1 MAAVTTMAVGASTR
15 RTLDMG
21 RILIRL
27 LENGVE
33 MAPLAQNAGSFG
45 SGNPNTILNEIADIN
60 KGIEAI
66 DRNLQQLQMLQQ
78 RSLDDIDS
86 SSSSNTKRQLDTI
99 TSETMAAYRTLT
111 DRVRKLKSNP
121 DSQARF
127 GAQVKRVD
135 ARLKEAMH
143 SYRQVESAFRQRTEE
158 QVARQFRI
166 VRPDASEE
174 EVRAAVEDQSGGQIF
189 QQALMQS
196 NRRGQAQAVLSAVQ
210 DRHAQLEKIQQQ
222 LEELAQLFQDLDTL
236 IVQQE
241 AAVVAIEQK
250 AEEVVV
256 NVDKGNMELGVA
268 VETAR
273 STRKKK
279 WICLGICS
287 MLPLRIISIEFLQ
300 SAILTGNLAVLL
312 IIIIA
317 VVVAVVILQN
327 QPKNNQ

>member
-1 MAAVTTMAVGASTR
+1 MGIILTPAAAHS
-15 RTLDMG
+15 
-21 RILIRL
+21 
-27 LENGVE
+27 VE
-33 MAPLAQNAGSFG
+33 MAPLTQNAGSFG
-45 SGNPNTILNEIADIN
+45 SGNPTAVLNEIADIN

-66 DRNLQQLQMLQQ
+66 DQNLQQLQMLQQ

-86 SSSSNTKRQLDTI
+86 SSSSNTKRQLDGL
-99 TSETMAAYRTLT
+99 TSQTMAEYRTLT
-111 DRVRKLKSNP
+111 ERVRQLKSNP
-121 DSQARF
+121 ESQAKF

-135 ARLKEAMH
+135 TRLKEAMH
-143 SYRQVESAFRQRTEE
+143 AYRQVESTFRQRTEE
-158 QVARQFRI
+158 QVARQYRI
-166 VRPDASEE
+166 VRPDATEE
-174 EVRAAVEDQSGGQIF
+174 EVQAAVEDQSGGQIF

-236 IVQQE
+236 VVQQE

-250 AEEVVV
+250 GEEVIE
-256 NVDKGNMELGVA
+256 NIDKGNLELGTA

-279 WICLGICS
+279 WICLGICGMFTPPVVLLRVS
-287 MLPLRIISIEFLQ
+287 AVPLFTDAPYTVI
-300 SAILTGNLAVLL
+300 L

-317 VVVAVVILQN
+317 IVVAVVVMQN
-327 QPKNNQ
+327 QPKNNGNGN